1 MTRVARVMLCL
12 LVLALPGTGGAHAD
26 VSARL
31 RSAMGFPE
39 VTRTEGQKT
48 LALQSDLAWIGFY
61 HGAFDGV
68 AGPELRSALSAYQ
81 TSLGKTDL
89 SADDRQRLRRL
100 AQEATD
106 AARMKRVELDWTG
119 IAMTLPIGYL
129 ETPELIGTN
138 LLDVFYAGRS
148 ALDLSVTMFRGTE
161 TLGIDALLQT
171 WADVARTSD
180 ETGEVL
186 AHERDGQSGILVI
199 RQGGLRHY
207 FVFGVQRGDWRGVK
221 VSVLDRDAASAGP
234 LLALVLSRIDLFHGP
249 GVRKSEIRSRVRSG
263 DYPGAIER
271 PAWFHDMISNGSGS
285 IVSFRG
291 DILTNFHVV
300 SNCASL
306 TVNGNPAFLVGT
318 DFRVDLALIRSE
330 KFEGK
335 TPVQMREGS
344 AVLGEGVYVTG
355 YPVFDLS
362 PAVNLTSGV
371 VSSSV
376 GMMGNRSH
384 IQITAPVQPGNS
396 GGPVFD
402 SSGVQIATVVSKIT
416 AGAQVRRN
424 VENMAFV
431 IRSSEAIEFLNRFG
445 VTPIVTDRPAG
456 QDLTA
461 RTDRI
466 RQMRDQTVRVECHD
480 P

>member
-1 MTRVARVMLCL
+1 MIRLAQVMV
-12 LVLALPGTGGAHAD
+12 VLALLGAGAAQAD

-31 RSAMGFPE
+31 RAAMGFPD

-61 HGAFDGV
+61 HGALDGV
-68 AGPELRSALSAYQ
+68 AGPDLRSALNAYQ

-89 SADDRQRLRRL
+89 SADDRKRLRRL

-129 ETPELIGTN
+129 ETPELTGTD
-138 LLDVFYAGRS
+138 LLDVVYAGHS
-148 ALDLSVTMFRGTE
+148 AVDLSVTMFRGTE
-161 TLGIDALLQT
+161 NISIDSLLET
-171 WADVARTSD
+171 WAELARKSEEKTD
-180 ETGEVL
+180 IL
-186 AHERDGQSGILVI
+186 ARERDGDSGILVL
-199 RQGGLRHY
+199 RQEGVRNY
-207 FVFGVQRGDWRGVK
+207 FVFGVQRGDWRGVR
-221 VSVLDRDAASAGP
+221 VSVQDQDAASAGP
-234 LLALVLSRIDLFHGP
+234 LLAQVLSNIDLFKGP
-249 GVRKSEIRSRVRSG
+249 GVRKSEIRSRVQSG
-263 DYPGAIER
+263 DYPGAVEK
-271 PAWFHDMISNGSGS
+271 PAWHHDMIGNGSGS

-291 DILTNFHVV
+291 DILTNYHVV
-300 SNCASL
+300 SGCASL
-306 TVNGNPAFLVGT
+306 TVNGNPALLVGT
-318 DFRVDLALIRSE
+318 DYRVDLALIRSG

-335 TPVQMREGS
+335 TPVRLREGS
-344 AVLGEGVYVTG
+344 AALGEGVYVMG

-402 SSGVQIATVVSKIT
+402 KTGVQIATVVSKIT
-416 AGAQVRRN
+416 SGAQVRRN

-431 IRSSEAIEFLNRFG
+431 IRSSEAIDFLHRFG
-445 VTPIVTDRPAG
+445 VVPIVTDRPAPQG
-456 QDLTA
+456 AGDQPDM
-461 RTDRI
+461 I

-480 P
+480 N